1 MFLSVVRISI
11 AGRFLL
17 GSLGPVDRV
26 KRKHEHTWAYV
37 KAHNL
42 AQFLASD
49 VGWVH
54 RFREGET

>member
-1 MFLSVVRISI
+1 M
-11 AGRFLL
+11 
-17 GSLGPVDRV
+17 GSLGLVDRVKRV
-26 KRKHEHTWAYV
+26 KRKHELTWAYI

>member
-1 MFLSVVRISI
+1 MVRISI
-11 AGRFLL
+11 AGRILL
-17 GSLGPVDRV
+17 GSLGLVDRV

-54 RFREGET
+54 RFKEGET